1 MGGSAS
7 TTTLAALLCL
17 GTLPKP
23 SIWADPGPMVTKGT
37 SVTIHCQGSRQAIK
51 YSLYKEISGF
61 WTLVAQDESRDEAS
75 FSVGPMSSHRAGRY
89 QCAFHSRS
97 SSSELSGPLAL
108 VVTGVYSP
116 PSLWAD
122 PSPVVASGGTVSLR
136 CRSEF
141 TGGTFH
147 LLKEGEADQSQ
158 HLVPL
163 FSAGEW
169 QARFHVDPVTT
180 SRGGTYRCYSSPL
193 AYPYVWSLPS
203 GPLSLEVTGAYKEPS
218 LSAQPGVLVPSGGS
232 LTLQCRSE
240 AGFDRFALI
249 KEGLPTPQRLHG
261 QPSPDFPLG
270 QADGTHGGRYRC
282 YGAHNVS
289 HVWSAPSA
297 PLDVLI
303 TGMSE
308 KPSLSVQPGPSVS
321 RGEMV
326 TLQCLSELWGDS
338 FHLSKE
344 GSPAPPQHL
353 RGRDTA
359 APFRAIFPLSPVTSD
374 EGGTYRCY
382 SSNSSAPYLLS
393 HPSDP
398 LELRVSGEGLLTCP
412 EQSAQGPSPL
422 HGVGTLPRVGRQGG
436 VGCLAPGPRWPVPVL
451 VGVSAACVL
460 LLSLLLLVLLCR
472 QRLRTRR
479 EPAPAPLRMPRRRP
493 SVSRGGG
500 RPGTR
505 AGSGDGHWPGG
516 QGCKTQSLAQPQRPR
531 PPARAPFP
539 HQASGYPHPNQCLA
553 PGPSP
558 QARASE
564 ELQVTY
570 AELNHLTL
578 GKEMWAPPPPQAGEP
593 PAEPSVYAALATH

>member
-7 TTTLAALLCL
+7 TTTLATLLCL

-23 SIWADPGPMVTKGT
+23 SIWADPGSVVTNG
-37 SVTIHCQGSRQAIK
+37 SPVTIHCQGPPQAVR
-51 YSLYKEISGF
+51 YSLYKEYSGR
-61 WTLVAQDESRDEAS
+61 WTLVAQDEFRDEAS
-75 FSVGPMSSHRAGRY
+75 FPVGPMSAHRAGRY
-89 QCAFHSRS
+89 QCGFHSRS
-97 SSSELSGPLAL
+97 GSEWSDPLAL
-108 VVTGVYSP
+108 VVTGVYDP

-147 LLKEGEADQSQ
+147 LLKEGGADGPQ
-158 HLVPL
+158 HVAAQP
-163 FSAGEW
+163 SARGW

-180 SRGGTYRCYSSPL
+180 SRGGTYRCYSSPM
-193 AYPYVWSLPS
+193 AYPYVWSHPS
-203 GPLSLEVTGAYKEPS
+203 GPLALEVTGVYKAPS
-218 LSAQPGVLVPSGGS
+218 LSARPGALVPSGHS

-240 AGFDRFALI
+240 AGFDRFALT
-249 KEGLPTPQRLHG
+249 KEGLPTPQRLDG

-270 QADGTHGGRYRC
+270 QANGTYGGRYRC

-297 PLDVLI
+297 PLDILV

-321 RGEMV
+321 WGETV

-359 APFRAIFPLSPVTSD
+359 APFRASFTLSPVTSAH
-374 EGGTYRCY
+374 GGTYRCY
-382 SSNSSAPYLLS
+382 SSNSSSPFLLS

-398 LELRVSGEGLLTCP
+398 LGLRVS
-412 EQSAQGPSPL
+412 
-422 HGVGTLPRVGRQGG
+422 
-436 VGCLAPGPRWPVPVL
+436 APGLEWPVLVL
-451 VGVSAACVL
+451 VGVSAACALLLAVL
-460 LLSLLLLVLLCR
+460 LLLLLRR
-472 QRLRTRR
+472 QRLR
-479 EPAPAPLRMPRRRP
+479 RRRKP
-493 SVSRGGG
+493 GAAAIAPKDRG
-500 RPGTR
+500 PQSS
-505 AGSGDGHWPGG
+505 SGPTADD
-516 QGCKTQSLAQPQRPR
+516 QEETLYEVVKDTQPEDDRQLA
-531 PPARAPFP
+531 
-539 HQASGYPHPNQCLA
+539 S
-553 PGPSP
+553 

-564 ELQVTY
+564 EPQVTY

-578 GKEMWAPPPPQAGEP
+578 GQATRAPPPSQPGEP
-593 PAEPSVYAALATH
+593 PAEPSVYAALATR